1 MRLCVYNATHLA
13 SAMEI
18 NKFISAAL
26 GLVRFFILDFRN
38 KGDASNINRP
48 PKRSNGGKMA
58 KKSINILDKDYI
70 HWVKELSSR
79 YRKSQI
85 KAAVKV
91 NSEMLRYYW
100 ELGRDIVTKQAENKY
115 GSNFYGTLSTDLKKA
130 IPNAEGLSPSNIRY
144 SKRFFQLY
152 SPVLENLQQAAEKLK
167 RENLQQVAEK
177 SQSPLERLESTLF
190 SVPWGHHMLL
200 IDKCSDAPQKAL
212 FFARQTIENGWSRSS
227 LLNALS
233 TDLYERQGKAL
244 TNFERTLP
252 AETSDLA
259 QELTKDPY
267 NFAFMGITGRY
278 NEKLLK
284 DSLLNNITRF
294 LVELGTGFA
303 YVGREYGIM
312 VGEREK
318 FMDLLFYNLN
328 LSCYVVVEVKIGR
341 FEFADIGQLGG
352 YMVAC
357 NHILKKEGRDNPTIG
372 LLICKEKDKVQA
384 QYALES
390 STQPISISEYELEKF
405 YPEKVEGTMPTT
417 EELEQ
422 RLSSL

>member
-1 MRLCVYNATHLA
+1 MRLFYILIFGIKGTPLT
-13 SAMEI
+13 STGRE
-18 NKFISAAL
+18 
-26 GLVRFFILDFRN
+26 VR
-38 KGDASNINRP
+38 P
-48 PKRSNGGKMA
+48 NGGKMA
-58 KKSINILDKDYI
+58 KKSINILDKDYTR
-70 HWVKELSSR
+70 WVKELSTR

-100 ELGRDIVTKQAENKY
+100 ELGRDIVTKQAENKW
-115 GSNFYGTLSTDLKKA
+115 GSGFMKNLSRDLKAQIPSATCFSPTNILYMKNFYLMYR
-130 IPNAEGLSPSNIRY
+130 PY
-144 SKRFFQLY
+144 
-152 SPVLENLQQAAEKLK
+152 LENAPKIGEQKEDFPITP
-167 RENLQQVAEK
+167 QVVEQIAHDI
-177 SQSPLERLESTLF
+177 F
-190 SVPWGHHMLL
+190 SIPWGHHRFL
-200 IDKCSDAPQKAL
+200 IDRFQNYPQKAL
-212 FFARQTIENGWSRSS
+212 FFARQTVENGWSRST

-244 TNFERTLP
+244 TNFGRTLP

-267 NFAFMGITGRY
+267 NFAFTGITGRY

-303 YVGREYGIM
+303 YVGKEYGIM

-405 YPEKVEGTMPTT
+405 YPEKVEGTMPTI